1 MKATTQINYNSTF
14 GTSDSASGTS
24 DGSLGS
30 SVVVVVVVPSVVV
43 VVVVGLA
50 VTVKAQTAV
59 LLPFSIDST
68 VMSALPG
75 ATAVT
80 NPLSSTVAIASSLL
94 VKRTALYDAFSGDIV
109 ATKLPVA
116 PSSSDKVDLSNV
128 TPVTGI
134 CLTVVV
140 VVVVGSTVVV
150 VVVVGAT
157 VVVVVV
163 VGATVLVVVVVVG
176 ATVVVVVVVLLL
188 VVVVVVG
195 LGSSCCSCRC

>member
-50 VTVKAQTAV
+50 VTVKVQTAV

-68 VMSALPG
+68 VMSAVPA

-80 NPLSSTVAIASSLL
+80 NPSLSTVAIASSLL
-94 VKRTALYDAFSGDIV
+94 VKRTALYDASLGATV

-116 PSSSDKVDLSNV
+116 PSSSDRVDLSNV

-195 LGSSCCSCRC
+195 LGSSCCCSS

>member
-50 VTVKAQTAV
+50 VTVKVQTAV

-68 VMSALPG
+68 VMSAVPA

-80 NPLSSTVAIASSLL
+80 NPSLSTVAIASSLL
-94 VKRTALYDAFSGDIV
+94 VKRTALYDASLGATV

-116 PSSSDKVDLSNV
+116 PSSSDRVVLSNV

-163 VGATVLVVVVVVG
+163 GATVVVVVVVG
-176 ATVVVVVVVLLL
+176 ATVVVVVVVLL

-195 LGSSCCSCRC
+195 LGSCCSCCSSC